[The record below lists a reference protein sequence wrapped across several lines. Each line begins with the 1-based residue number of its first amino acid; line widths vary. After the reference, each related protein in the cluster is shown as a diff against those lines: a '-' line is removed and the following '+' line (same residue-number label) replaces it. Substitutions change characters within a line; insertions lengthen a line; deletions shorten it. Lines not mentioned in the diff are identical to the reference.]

1 MAAIQM
7 FSERYPQRTLCPQPV
22 SVAFWKD
29 DVDDDR
35 VFDPMIYDAMR
46 EFATRISG
54 QYVAWKREA
63 KTTEEAEHWQREML
77 RFNAEVRAVD
87 HRSKS
92 AIEAK
97 RAELRE
103 LWASLPVDAPK
114 FAA

>member
-1 MAAIQM
+1 MN
-7 FSERYPQRTLCPQPV
+7 
-22 SVAFWKD
+22 
-29 DVDDDR
+29 VDDDR
-35 VFDPMIYDAMR
+35 VFNPMIYDALL

-54 QYVAWKREA
+54 RYVAWKREA
-63 KTTEEAEHWQREML
+63 KTTEEAEHWQREMF

-103 LWASLPVDAPK
+103 LWDSLPVDAPR
-114 FAA
+114 FDA

>member
-1 MAAIQM
+1 MN
-7 FSERYPQRTLCPQPV
+7 
-22 SVAFWKD
+22 
-29 DVDDDR
+29 VDDDR
-35 VFDPMIYDAMR
+35 VFNPMIYDALL

-54 QYVAWKREA
+54 QYVAWQDQAETA
-63 KTTEEAEHWQREML
+63 EEAEHWQREMY
-77 RFNAEVRAVD
+77 RFNAEVRDVD